1 MRRTEHKYG
10 SWHQAAKIIAGCFLV
25 SIVWCLTGC
34 RGNSDKFK
42 NKSAETVTTEKKEIF
57 KLPEISIS
65 LNTPEGR
72 SDYLIRHYWDN
83 FDFNDTLSI
92 SNPEA
97 AEQFFVDFI
106 DISSRMS
113 MPTAKEAIGIFMQRA
128 SQNKKIQI
136 FFIDMLDKYLYDPNS
151 PMRNE
156 ELYIT
161 VLEYL
166 VTSPDARI
174 EDKVRS
180 EYRLKMALK
189 NRPGNLATDFKF
201 ADKTG
206 KIKKLSDIK
215 NEYVLLYF
223 NNPGCSGCRQV
234 TGQILASAIS
244 KNPKLTILAVY
255 PDRNL
260 AEWEKAQHEIP
271 DEWING
277 YSPNGEVLEKEFYDL
292 KAIPTLYLLNKD
304 RKVMLKDATWM
315 QIETYLSLNLM

>member
-1 MRRTEHKYG
+1 MKRIESNKLITKV
-10 SWHQAAKIIAGCFLV
+10 IIDCFL
-25 SIVWCLTGC
+25 INTIWCLPGC
-34 RGNSDKFK
+34 SGNSDKPRQE
-42 NKSAETVTTEKKEIF
+42 NNVEVLKKTAFE
-57 KLPEISIS
+57 LPEIPVS

-83 FDFNDTLSI
+83 FDFTDTLSI

-97 AEQFFVDFI
+97 AEQFFVDFV

-113 MPTAKEAIGIFMQRA
+113 LPTAREGITIFMQQA
-128 SQNKKIQI
+128 SQNDKVQN
-136 FFIDMLDKYLYDPNS
+136 FFIDLLDKYLYDPNS

-156 ELYIT
+156 ELYIPA
-161 VLEYL
+161 LKYL
-166 VTSPDARI
+166 VTSPNARI

-189 NRPGNLATDFKF
+189 NRPGDLATDFVF
-201 ADKTG
+201 AEGTG
-206 KIKKLSDIK
+206 KVRRLSDVK

-234 TGQILASAIS
+234 TSQIGASAFS

-255 PDRNL
+255 PDTDL
-260 AEWEKAQHEIP
+260 DEWKKAQHEIP
-271 DEWING
+271 EEWING
-277 YSPNGEVLEKEFYDL
+277 YSPNGVVMEKEMYDL

-304 RKVMLKDATWM
+304 RKVILKDANWA
-315 QIETYLSLNLM
+315 QIEMYLSMNVM